1 LIALIKISSLEAARR
16 RVWQKSAQAVRQK
29 LSEASTVLKR
39 AKCRGEMAD
48 GRASIF

>member
-1 LIALIKISSLEAARR
+1 MKISSLEAARR

-39 AKCRGEMAD
+39 AKVSKRD
-48 GRASIF
+48 GRLPRLHFLN